1 MSISEPFIRRP
12 IGTSLLMLGVLVFGL
27 GAYNLLPVA
36 ALPKVDFPTI
46 AVQVNY
52 PGASPDTMAS
62 AVATPLEQQ
71 FAALPGLAEMTS
83 MSGVGASLITL
94 QFDLEH
100 NIDAA
105 AQDVQQ
111 AINAATGLLPK
122 DLPNPPTYRKTN
134 PADRPVL
141 IYAIHSDALPIY
153 RIDDYA
159 YTILAQK
166 LATVTGVSESRIFGQ
181 KQYAVHVQI
190 NPGALA
196 ARGIGLEDVRSALTT
211 ATVNRPK
218 GVLEGAHRAVTLD
231 TNDQIFDAEGFR
243 KVIVAWRN
251 GAPVRLGDVADVKDS
266 VQNLRSDAWFEG
278 KQAEGLAIQREAGA
292 NTIQVVDTIKN
303 LLPKLQESIPP
314 TLHVDLISDR
324 SLVIRAAVHDVQ
336 FTMMLTIGLVILVIF
351 IFLRTLW
358 ATVIPSV
365 AVPLSLLATFAVMYG
380 IGYSLDNI
388 SLMALTISVGFVVD
402 DAIVMIENIV
412 RYLEQGDRPFEAAL
426 KGAGQIGF
434 TIISITFSLIAVFI
448 PLLFMSGIIGRLFRE
463 FAVTVSVAV
472 VASAIISLTLT
483 PVMCSLF
490 LKGHSERPPG
500 RISQMAERGFQA
512 MIGGYDRGLKFV
524 FRHQFATLMT
534 TLLLMA
540 ATGLLY
546 MKIPK
551 GFFPQ
556 QDTGFIFGQAEARQ
570 DTSFVK
576 MAGISHQLAE
586 IVGKDPAVAGVLYF
600 AGASP
605 YNPTENTARVFIQ
618 LKPHSERAETSD
630 QVIQRLRPK
639 VAAVQG
645 AKFFMQSG
653 QDISVGGRLTRTQ
666 YQYTLTDTNSAELN
680 HWAPI
685 VEAAMQKLHALQDVA
700 SDQQIAAPHMAVEI
714 DRDAASRLG
723 LSASL
728 IDETLY
734 DAFGQRQIATMYTST
749 NQYKVILE
757 VQPQFQDDPS
767 ALSKIYVPGAN
778 GVQIPLSSFAHF
790 TSKIEPLMLSH
801 QGQFPAVTISFNL
814 APGVALGEA
823 VERIQA
829 LERELH
835 LPPTVTG
842 SFTGTAQAFQASLS
856 STPLLV
862 AAAILVVYI
871 VLGVLYESYIHP
883 ITILSA
889 LPSAGV
895 GALLALILWP
905 RPGFSPPGSFNP
917 LDLFDPAA
925 KIPANYEL
933 TVIAIVGVVL
943 LIGIVKKNA
952 IMMIDFALTAERYE
966 GKSPQEAIHEACL
979 LRFRPIMMTTFA
991 ALIGGLPIALGG
1003 GAGSELR
1010 RPLGIAIVGG
1020 LLVSQW
1026 LTLYTTPVI
1035 YLYLDRLSHWLG
1047 GRKRAPSRIAEAVT
1061 DRPHPAPRSG
1071 LVEDPHGAE

>member
-12 IGTSLLMLGVLVFGL
+12 IGTSLLMLGVLVFGI

-46 AVQVNY
+46 TVTTTY

-71 FAALPGLAEMTS
+71 FAAISGLAEMTS
-83 MSGVGASLITL
+83 TSGVGSTMITL
-94 QFDLEH
+94 QFDLER

-141 IYAIHSDALPIY
+141 IYAVHSDALPVY

-159 YTILAQK
+159 YTIIAQK
-166 LATVTGVSESRIFGQ
+166 ISTVKGVSESRIFGQ
-181 KQYAVHVQI
+181 KPYAIHVQV
-190 NPGALA
+190 NPAALA
-196 ARGIGLEDVRSALTT
+196 SRGIGLEEVRTALTT

-218 GVLEGAHRAVTLD
+218 GNLEGAHQTVTLD
-231 TNDQIFDAEGFR
+231 TNDQLFNAEGFR

-251 GAPVRLGDVADVKDS
+251 GAPVRLGDIADVVDG
-266 VQNLRSDAWFEG
+266 VQNARTGAWFEG
-278 KQAEGLAIQREAGA
+278 KPAEGLAVQREAGA
-292 NTIQVVDTIKN
+292 NTIQVVDTVQE
-303 LLPKLQESIPP
+303 LLPKLLQTVPP
-314 TLHVDLISDR
+314 SVHVDLVSDR
-324 SLVIRAAVHDVQ
+324 STVIRAAVHDVQ
-336 FTMMLTIGLVILVIF
+336 FTMMLTVGLVILVIF
-351 IFLRTLW
+351 IFLRALW

-365 AVPLSLLATFAVMYG
+365 AVPLSLLATLAVMYG

-472 VASAIISLTLT
+472 IASAVISLTLT

-490 LKGHSERPPG
+490 LKGHSEHPPG
-500 RISQMAERGFQA
+500 RLNQLCERGFQA
-512 MIGGYDRGLKFV
+512 TLRGYDRGLKFV
-524 FRHQFATLMT
+524 FRHQFSTLVA

-540 ATGLLY
+540 ATGMLY

-556 QDTGFIFGQAEARQ
+556 QDTGFIFGQAEGRQ
-570 DTSFVK
+570 DISFYK
-576 MAGISHQLAE
+576 MSDLVHQVVD
-586 IVGKDPAVAGVLYF
+586 IVQKDPAVSGIFYF
-600 AGASP
+600 AGAYA
-605 YNPTENTARVFIQ
+605 YNPTENTGRVFIQ
-618 LKPHSERAETSD
+618 LKPHDERNVTSD

-645 AKFFMQSG
+645 LKFFMQSG

-666 YQYTLTDTNSAELN
+666 YQYTLTDTDSAELN

-685 VEAAMQKLHALQDVA
+685 VEGAMQKLAQLQDVA
-700 SDQQIAAPHMAVEI
+700 SDQQIAAPHMAIEI
-714 DRDAASRLG
+714 DRDAAARLG
-723 LSASL
+723 ISTSL

-757 VQPQFQDDPS
+757 VQPQFQDDSS
-767 ALSKIYVPGAN
+767 ALSKIYIAGPNATQV
-778 GVQIPLSSFAHF
+778 PLSSFAHF
-790 TSKIEPLMLSH
+790 TSKIEPLLLSH

-823 VERIQA
+823 VDRIQA

-835 LPPTVTG
+835 LPPTVSG
-842 SFTGTAQAFQASLS
+842 AFTGTAQAFQASLS

-905 RPGFSPPGSFNP
+905 RSGYSPPGSFNP
-917 LDLFDPAA
+917 LELFDPSA

-933 TVIAIVGVVL
+933 TVIAIVGVIL

-966 GKSPQEAIHEACL
+966 GKSPLEAIHEACL

-991 ALIGGLPIALGG
+991 ALFGGLPIAIGG

-1035 YLYLDRLSHWLG
+1035 YLYLDRLSAWLG
-1047 GRKRAPSRIAEAVT
+1047 GRRRKPSRIAEVLT
-1061 DRPHPAPRSG
+1061 DRPRPG
-1071 LVEDPHGAE
+1071 LVEDPHVAE

>member
-12 IGTSLLMLGVLVFGL
+12 IGTSLLMLGVLVFGI

-46 AVQVNY
+46 TVTTTY

-71 FAALPGLAEMTS
+71 FAAISGLAEMTS
-83 MSGVGASLITL
+83 TSGVGSTMITL
-94 QFDLEH
+94 QFDLER

-141 IYAIHSDALPIY
+141 IYAVHSDALPVY

-159 YTILAQK
+159 YTIIAQK
-166 LATVTGVSESRIFGQ
+166 ISTVKGVSESRIFGQ
-181 KQYAVHVQI
+181 KPYAIHVQV
-190 NPGALA
+190 NPAALA
-196 ARGIGLEDVRSALTT
+196 SRGIGLEEVRTALTT

-218 GVLEGAHRAVTLD
+218 GNLEGAHQTVTLD
-231 TNDQIFDAEGFR
+231 TNDQLFNAEGFR

-251 GAPVRLGDVADVKDS
+251 GAPVRLGDIADVVDG
-266 VQNLRSDAWFEG
+266 VQNARTGAWFEG
-278 KQAEGLAIQREAGA
+278 KPAEGLAVQREAGA
-292 NTIQVVDTIKN
+292 NTIQVVDTVRE
-303 LLPKLQESIPP
+303 LLPKLLQTVPP
-314 TLHVDLISDR
+314 SVHVDLVSDR
-324 SLVIRAAVHDVQ
+324 STVIRAAVHDVQ
-336 FTMMLTIGLVILVIF
+336 LTMMLTVGLVILVIF
-351 IFLRTLW
+351 IFLRALW

-365 AVPLSLLATFAVMYG
+365 AVPLSLLATLAVMYG

-472 VASAIISLTLT
+472 VASAVISLTLT

-490 LKGHSERPPG
+490 LKGHSEHPPG
-500 RISQMAERGFQA
+500 RLNQLCERGFQA
-512 MIGGYDRGLKFV
+512 TLRGYDRGLKFV
-524 FRHQFATLMT
+524 FRHQFSTLVA

-540 ATGLLY
+540 ATGMLY

-556 QDTGFIFGQAEARQ
+556 QDTGFIFGQAEGRQ
-570 DTSFVK
+570 DISFYK
-576 MAGISHQLAE
+576 MSDLVHQVVD
-586 IVGKDPAVAGVLYF
+586 IVQKDPAVSGIFYF
-600 AGASP
+600 AGAYA
-605 YNPTENTARVFIQ
+605 YNPTENTGRVFIQ
-618 LKPHSERAETSD
+618 LKPHDERNVTSD

-645 AKFFMQSG
+645 LKFFMQSG

-666 YQYTLTDTNSAELN
+666 YQYTLTDTDSAELN

-685 VEAAMQKLHALQDVA
+685 VEAAMQKLAQLQDVA
-700 SDQQIAAPHMAVEI
+700 SDQQIAAPHMAIEI
-714 DRDAASRLG
+714 DRDAAARLG
-723 LSASL
+723 ISTSL

-757 VQPQFQDDPS
+757 VQPQFQDDSS
-767 ALSKIYVPGAN
+767 ALSKIYIAGPNATQV
-778 GVQIPLSSFAHF
+778 PLSSFAHF
-790 TSKIEPLMLSH
+790 TSKIEPLLLSH

-823 VERIQA
+823 VDRIQA

-835 LPPTVTG
+835 LPPTVSG
-842 SFTGTAQAFQASLS
+842 AFTGTAQAFQASLS

-905 RPGFSPPGSFNP
+905 RSGYSPPGSFNP
-917 LDLFDPAA
+917 LELFDPSA

-933 TVIAIVGVVL
+933 TVIAIVGVIL

-966 GKSPQEAIHEACL
+966 GKSPLEAIHEACL

-991 ALIGGLPIALGG
+991 ALFGGLPIAIGG

-1035 YLYLDRLSHWLG
+1035 YLYLDRLSAWLG
-1047 GRKRAPSRIAEAVT
+1047 GRRRKPSRIAEVLT
-1061 DRPHPAPRSG
+1061 DRPRPG
-1071 LVEDPHGAE
+1071 LVEDPHVAE